1 MIRLQNWLMAASLTI
16 LAVSMSACGST
27 KLLDIEK
34 TSDALNLSA
43 YQRAAAQLK
52 IEKIRELVEDY
63 ELEKQTLESELKE
76 RRSRMRG
83 MGIGGGMHGGNR
95 GDMRSKL
102 QAFNAQWQAFQE
114 QIDKLVSE
122 LQESLDADQLEKF
135 SEIELPKLNALEFG
149 GGRGFGGGGRR
160 RGGGGA
166 GFGGF
171 GG

>member
-1 MIRLQNWLMAASLTI
+1 MIRVQNWLMAMSLAI
-16 LAVSMSACGST
+16 LAISMSACGST

-43 YQRAAAQLK
+43 YQRTAAQLK

-63 ELEKQTLESELKE
+63 EFEKQTLESELKE

-83 MGIGGGMHGGNR
+83 GGRGMNAGNR

-102 QAFNAQWQAFQE
+102 QAFNEQRKAFQE

-135 SEIELPKLNALEFG
+135 GEIELPKLNALEFG
-149 GGRGFGGGGRR
+149 GGRGFGGGGRK
-160 RGGGGA
+160 RGAGGA

>member
-16 LAVSMSACGST
+16 LAISMSACGST

-43 YQRAAAQLK
+43 YQRTAAKLK
-52 IEKIRELVEDY
+52 IEKIKELVEDY
-63 ELEKQTLESELKE
+63 ELEKQALESELKE

-83 MGIGGGMHGGNR
+83 VGIGRGMNGDNR
-95 GDMRSKL
+95 GDIRSKL
-102 QAFNAQWQAFQE
+102 QAFNEQRQAFQE

-135 SEIELPKLNALEFG
+135 GEIELPKLNALEFG

-160 RGGGGA
+160 RGAGGA